1 MIYLAR
7 HGQTPYNEEGRFQ
20 GWSDVPLTE
29 LGIEQAGRLADEVAG
44 IGPGL
49 LVTSSLERALQTARI
64 VGERT
69 GLEPLVEPRMAE
81 TDTGEWTHRT
91 FDEVIAEDP
100 EGFRSFLELDEA
112 WAFPGGESFTGQAA
126 RIEEALG
133 ELTRRPSDFPIVVVC
148 HRNVIRLALRARGR
162 EPDEMPENGSLVQ
175 L

>member
-20 GWSDVPLTE
+20 GWSDVPLTA
-29 LGIEQAGRLADEVAG
+29 LGVEQAGLLAAEVEA

-49 LVTSSLERALQTARI
+49 LVSSSLERALQTARI

-69 GLEPLVEPRMAE
+69 GLEPLVEPRLAE
-81 TDTGEWTHRT
+81 TDTGAWTHRS
-91 FDEVIAEDP
+91 FDKVMAEDP
-100 EGFRSFLELDEA
+100 EGFRSFLELDQG

-133 ELTRRPSDFPIVVVC
+133 ELEGRPSDFPIVVVC
-148 HRNVIRLALRARGR
+148 HRNVIRLALRAPGR
-162 EPDEMPENGSLVQ
+162 EPDQMSENGSLVQ

>member
-20 GWSDVPLTE
+20 GWSDVPLTALGAGQAAE
-29 LGIEQAGRLADEVAG
+29 LAERVAA

-49 LVTSSLERALQTARI
+49 IVSSSLERALQTARI
-64 VGERT
+64 VGARV
-69 GLEPLVEPRMAE
+69 GLKPLVDPRLAE
-81 TDTGEWTHRT
+81 TDTGLWTHRS

-112 WAFPGGESFTGQAA
+112 WQFPGGESFVGQSA

-133 ELTRRPSDFPIVVVC
+133 ELRQRDSDFPIVVVC

-162 EPDEMPENGSLVQ
+162 EPDEMPENGSLVE